1 MKKIKDIL
9 LEFKGYIIT
18 IILVLIIFNINLPY
32 YIMAPGGII
41 PISDRVEVSN
51 NKDTKGS
58 INLLYVTQYNGNVS
72 SLLMSLFMPEWKVE
86 KLSNEQLSNET
97 LEEIHT
103 RNKIMLDNSIQ
114 NAIFVAYNSLGK
126 EIKINNKR
134 NIVIGTT
141 NDNEIK
147 INDEIL
153 KINDIEVES
162 KINIK
167 FKESESG
174 ASGGLMTAV
183 TIYNAISDEDIT
195 KGLNI
200 GGTGTIDINGNV
212 GEIDGVNYKIM
223 GAAKNKLDVV
233 FVPKANYEEAVNTK
247 NKYNYNLEIISV
259 DKFNDVI
266 EYLKNY
272 KK

>member
-51 NKDTKGS
+51 NKDVKGS

-97 LEEIHT
+97 IEEIHT

-141 NDNEIK
+141 NDNDIK

-153 KINDIEVES
+153 NINDIVVES
-162 KINIK
+162 VDTIK
-167 FKESESG
+167 EVIKD
-174 ASGGLMTAV
+174 T
-183 TIYNAISDEDIT
+183 NISD
-195 KGLNI
+195 K
-200 GGTGTIDINGNV
+200 V
-212 GEIDGVNYKIM
+212 
-223 GAAKNKLDVV
+223 KLTV
-233 FVPKANYEEAVNTK
+233 KRN
-247 NKYNYNLEIISV
+247 
-259 DKFNDVI
+259 DK
-266 EYLKNY
+266 E
-272 KK
+272 